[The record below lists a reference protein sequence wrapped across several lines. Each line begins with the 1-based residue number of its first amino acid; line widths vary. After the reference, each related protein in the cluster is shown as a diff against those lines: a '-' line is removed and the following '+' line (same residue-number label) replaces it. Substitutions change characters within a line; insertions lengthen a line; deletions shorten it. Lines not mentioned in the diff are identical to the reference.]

1 MTHAFRSLFLND
13 ILPAISLLWA
23 SLALP
28 FLPTAS
34 SLKNKI
40 KFKLLKLDLSKV
52 KRIFKNGF
60 F

>member
-1 MTHAFRSLFLND
+1 MALL
-13 ILPAISLLWA
+13 SLL
-23 SLALP
+23 
-28 FLPTAS
+28 TAD

-40 KFKLLKLDLSKV
+40 KFKLLKLDLSEV